1 MNLVVIICAV
11 SFFAFIGLF
20 VFGVY
25 LAAAGCKIFR
35 NVKKLYPDVF
45 LWGRPI
51 DILFKNDKEIHI
63 GCIGNNKDI
72 RRAIVNLF
80 VLQHKWIL
88 VMQLE
93 CAILIILCTSLII
106 LRVCKYPGIK
116 NVIFLIPIIICCA
129 VVMIIC
135 RNLRRR
141 TARVIS
147 QIVGDKSWVDDPVDQ
162 RRNSIV

>member
-1 MNLVVIICAV
+1 MKKRSLCTFAKTSSLYFIHF
-11 SFFAFIGLF
+11 SFSSTTS
-20 VFGVY
+20 
-25 LAAAGCKIFR
+25 
-35 NVKKLYPDVF
+35 
-45 LWGRPI
+45 I

-141 TARVIS
+141 TTRVIS
-147 QIVGDKSWVDDPVDQ
+147 QIVGDKSWVAKGSDPSV
-162 RRNSIV
+162 